1 MYLSADIQPAYNRV
15 FKDEGGFQQDP
26 ADSANYVNGKL
37 IGTNRGISALA
48 FYDFYKRVPTV
59 QDMRKLTEAQARQ
72 IYKAKYWDKIQG
84 DALKNQS
91 VAELIFQYVI
101 GSGVG
106 GGLSSVRKV
115 VNATNGTKI
124 MQETGTPLTGNEAK
138 LINGLN
144 QKTLHHNLIQ
154 KRLQVFRDIVA
165 KHPEKQK
172 FLKGWTS
179 RVNRYKFE
187 GETGANNAVLWVGG
201 TLLLIG
207 GIYAYNQQKRGK

>member
-1 MYLSADIQPAYNRV
+1 MFLSADIEKAFPRV
-15 FKDEGGFQQDP
+15 FRDEGGFQQDK
-26 ADSANYVNGKL
+26 ADSANYVNGQL
-37 IGTNRGISALA
+37 IGTNRGVSALA
-48 FYDFYKRVPTV
+48 YYDYFKRVPTV
-59 QDMRKLTEAQARQ
+59 QDMRNLTEATARQ

-115 VNATNGTKI
+115 VNATAGKKI
-124 MQETGTPLTGNEAK
+124 MQEAGTPLTGKEAE

-165 KHPEKQK
+165 RSPEKAK
-172 FLKGWTS
+172 FLKGWTA
-179 RVNRYKFE
+179 RTMRYEYKPQGDDYTPYF
-187 GETGANNAVLWVGG
+187 VVGG

-207 GIYAYNQQKRGK
+207 GVYLYRRKKGAL